1 MPAIGGFILL
11 FLDKNNLKIVRNF
24 SLFWALLVFNYSVCL
39 LFFFDPS
46 SSQFQLPETYSWLP
60 FSNTAVVFGIDGL
73 ALYMILLTTFLTP
86 ICIILSWTLKIK
98 SQTRDYNATF
108 LFLEAILL
116 GVFCSLDLLVFYLL
130 FEAVLIPMYLIV
142 GVFGSRERKVRASY
156 LLFLYTL
163 VSSILMFIAILFLYY
178 KSGTTCFLTLRT
190 VQLEPYAEKLC
201 WLAFFSS
208 FAVKM
213 PLVPFHIWLPE
224 AHCEAPTAGSVI
236 LAGILLKLGGF
247 GFLRY
252 SLGLFPEASAYFTP
266 LIYTLSSLG
275 VVYASLTTLQQ
286 VDLKKIIAY
295 SSVGHMGLVTIGIF
309 SSTIQGVLG
318 AILLMIGHG
327 ITSSALFLSIGFLYE
342 RHGTRVVRYYSG
354 LMHTMPLFS
363 VCFIIFTLA
372 NLGLPAT
379 SNFVGEFFVLIGCFK
394 TNSWSALLAGSG
406 MILGAGYSLWLCNRI
421 IFGNIK
427 QYSIVIFRDLTRREF
442 FVFVPFIFLTFLL
455 GLYPDIIVNYLR
467 SSLIAF

>member
-1 MPAIGGFILL
+1 MLSSLIILPAIGGFILL
-11 FLDKNNLKIVRNF
+11 FFDKNNVKAIRNF
-24 SLFWALLVFNYSVCL
+24 SLVWSLLVLNLSVCL
-39 LFFFDPS
+39 LFLFDPS
-46 SSQFQLPETYSWLP
+46 SSQFQLPETFSWLP
-60 FSNTAVVFGIDGL
+60 FSNTSVVFAIDGL

-98 SQTRDYNATF
+98 SQTRDYNITF

-190 VQLEPYAEKLC
+190 VQLDPFTEKLC

-275 VVYASLTTLQQ
+275 VVYASLFGRQ
-286 VDLKKIIAY
+286 I
-295 SSVGHMGLVTIGIF
+295 
-309 SSTIQGVLG
+309 
-318 AILLMIGHG
+318 
-327 ITSSALFLSIGFLYE
+327 E
-342 RHGTRVVRYYSG
+342 R
-354 LMHTMPLFS
+354 
-363 VCFIIFTLA
+363 I
-372 NLGLPAT
+372 
-379 SNFVGEFFVLIGCFK
+379 
-394 TNSWSALLAGSG
+394 
-406 MILGAGYSLWLCNRI
+406 
-421 IFGNIK
+421 
-427 QYSIVIFRDLTRREF
+427 
-442 FVFVPFIFLTFLL
+442 
-455 GLYPDIIVNYLR
+455 
-467 SSLIAF
+467 

>member
-1 MPAIGGFILL
+1 M
-11 FLDKNNLKIVRNF
+11 
-24 SLFWALLVFNYSVCL
+24 VF
-39 LFFFDPS
+39 
-46 SSQFQLPETYSWLP
+46 
-60 FSNTAVVFGIDGL
+60 AIDGL

-98 SQTRDYNATF
+98 SQTRDYNITF

-190 VQLEPYAEKLC
+190 VQLDPFTEKLC

-275 VVYASLTTLQQ
+275 VVYASLFGRQ
-286 VDLKKIIAY
+286 I
-295 SSVGHMGLVTIGIF
+295 
-309 SSTIQGVLG
+309 
-318 AILLMIGHG
+318 
-327 ITSSALFLSIGFLYE
+327 E
-342 RHGTRVVRYYSG
+342 R
-354 LMHTMPLFS
+354 
-363 VCFIIFTLA
+363 I
-372 NLGLPAT
+372 
-379 SNFVGEFFVLIGCFK
+379 
-394 TNSWSALLAGSG
+394 
-406 MILGAGYSLWLCNRI
+406 
-421 IFGNIK
+421 
-427 QYSIVIFRDLTRREF
+427 
-442 FVFVPFIFLTFLL
+442 
-455 GLYPDIIVNYLR
+455 
-467 SSLIAF
+467 